1 MHLVGFFFMSWNLH
15 WICIKSFPTDSFSC
29 LHCVAPVSMH
39 DRLCFVTFHMNV
51 LQYARLL
58 RFSKRTECLCMFSW
72 RICNPL
78 LGESRAAVS
87 KVMMAYTNNGK
98 TSSADRNSGQKPKI
112 SERDCCTLQG
122 IVSNN
127 HTTTAARITAERIIH
142 LADHSHK
149 SSPMRASQI
158 HHPGYSCNC

>member
-1 MHLVGFFFMSWNLH
+1 MYKVLSH
-15 WICIKSFPTDSFSC
+15 WQLQLFTLCSASVNAWQIVFCNISYEYTAICET
-29 LHCVAPVSMH
+29 
-39 DRLCFVTFHMNV
+39 
-51 LQYARLL
+51 L
-58 RFSKRTECLCMFSW
+58 RFSNRTKCLCMFSW